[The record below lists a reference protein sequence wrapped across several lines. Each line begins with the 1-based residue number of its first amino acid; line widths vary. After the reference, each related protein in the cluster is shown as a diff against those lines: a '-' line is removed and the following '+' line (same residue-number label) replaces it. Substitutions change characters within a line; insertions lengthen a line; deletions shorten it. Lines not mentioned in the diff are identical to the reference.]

1 MELLLIGLP
10 IGALVGWMI
19 GKPKRRAGEGAVLGA
34 LFGPIGWLIMACA
47 KSEGMRKCP
56 FCAEEV
62 KSEASVCRF
71 CSRDLPV
78 LPVLPALPSKPPLSA
93 GRQALIVFTIVA
105 VIIGAITVAMLAGDR
120 QPKTA
125 PHANTTLSQLHEDT
139 RRSQLKLKATTTT
152 PTPAP
157 IEVRKAKPVT
167 KGGGQG
173 STKLR

>member
-1 MELLLIGLP
+1 MEYFLIALP
-10 IGALVGWMI
+10 IGALLGWMI
-19 GKPKRRAGEGAVLGA
+19 GKPKGLAGEGAVVGA
-34 LFGPIGWLIMACA
+34 LFGPIGWLVMACA

-62 KSEASVCRF
+62 KSEATVCRF

-78 LPVLPALPSKPPLSA
+78 LPV
-93 GRQALIVFTIVA
+93 
-105 VIIGAITVAMLAGDR
+105 
-120 QPKTA
+120 PKTA
-125 PHANTTLSQLHEDT
+125 PHVHYENAAIDKEPILANTTLSQLHEDT
-139 RRSQLKLKATTTT
+139 RRAQLKLKATTTT